1 MLVEMCSTF
10 ILEQLYNN
18 EKSRC
23 FVDSWTKKNG
33 PSVHQILFIMSSDFW
48 MEMKFR
54 YSQFSCAPL
63 NSFGFFFISFSS
75 ILSITASSRWARP
88 QYGAPLQ
95 RPSSRK
101 SVLSIK
107 WSAADED
114 KENDNP
120 GAPTV
125 LYSYI
130 QVYGCSRFYFLFYTH
145 HFGTWTSYLSR
156 KSTAH
161 QHAGRPAEIQA
172 SRGSTA
178 YTNIRAQWETESR

>member
-23 FVDSWTKKNG
+23 FVDSSTKKNG

-48 MEMKFR
+48 MEMKFC

-120 GAPTV
+120 GAPHRSALLYISLWV
-125 LYSYI
+125 LKILFSFLYTSFWHMNILSFKKVYSPST
-130 QVYGCSRFYFLFYTH
+130 CRTTSRD
-145 HFGTWTSYLSR
+145 TSI
-156 KSTAH
+156 
-161 QHAGRPAEIQA
+161 AG
-172 SRGSTA
+172 
-178 YTNIRAQWETESR
+178 